1 MLATTLQRLAKAS
14 GLSVTE
20 IATAIP
26 KAGIQTV
33 NAWLR
38 GDKLPGY
45 DQIEALA
52 RTLGV
57 PAGALLG
64 ELAAALDPARTR
76 GEHELLACYRG
87 LETRQQNALLEI
99 VRSMQPAPPATDPKA
114 AARTARKRTAKPR
127 VATKRPMKQAPKRKS

>member
-1 MLATTLQRLAKAS
+1 MMLAATLQRLAKAS
-14 GLSVTE
+14 GLSVAE

-64 ELAAALDPARTR
+64 ELAAALDPARSR
-76 GEHELLACYRG
+76 GEHELLACFRR
-87 LETRQQNALLEI
+87 LDARQQRALLDV
-99 VRSMQPAPPATDPKA
+99 VRSMQPAPAPAPAPPSRKRAANKPRA
-114 AARTARKRTAKPR
+114 AAKTAPRKQR
-127 VATKRPMKQAPKRKS
+127 

>member
-1 MLATTLQRLAKAS
+1 MLAATLQRLAKAS

-26 KAGIQTV
+26 RAGIQTV

-76 GEHELLACYRG
+76 GEHELLAGYRA
-87 LETRQQNALLEI
+87 LEARQQNALLEV
-99 VRSMQPAPPATDPKA
+99 VRSMRPAAPASGPGTAAKTA
-114 AARTARKRTAKPR
+114 AASARKRTAKPR
-127 VATKRPMKQAPKRKS
+127 AATKRPQQRKP

>member
-1 MLATTLQRLAKAS
+1 MLAATLQRLAKAS
-14 GLSVTE
+14 GLSVTD

-76 GEHELLACYRG
+76 GEHELLACYRS
-87 LETRQQNALLEI
+87 LEARQQHALLEV
-99 VRSMQPAPPATDPKA
+99 VRSMQPAAPKPASGTATITA
-114 AARTARKRTAKPR
+114 ASRSTKTRA
-127 VATKRPMKQAPKRKS
+127 ATKQSSKKAPKRKS

>member
-1 MLATTLQRLAKAS
+1 MMLASTLQRLTKAS
-14 GLSVTE
+14 GLSVADL
-20 IATAIP
+20 ATAIP

-64 ELAAALDPARTR
+64 ELAASLDPTRTR
-76 GEHELLACYRG
+76 GEHELLACYRS
-87 LETRQQNALLEI
+87 LDPRRQGALLEI
-99 VRSMQPAPPATDPKA
+99 ARCLRPAPAPAAP
-114 AARTARKRTAKPR
+114 RKRASKPR
-127 VATKRPMKQAPKRKS
+127 SKKD

>member
-1 MLATTLQRLAKAS
+1 MTIAATLQRLTKAS
-14 GLSVTE
+14 GLSVADL
-20 IATAIP
+20 ATAIP

-64 ELAAALDPARTR
+64 ELAASLDPTRSR
-76 GEHELLACYRG
+76 GEHELLACYRS
-87 LETRQQNALLEI
+87 LDTRRQGALLEI
-99 VRSMQPAPPATDPKA
+99 ARCMRPAPAPPSP
-114 AARTARKRTAKPR
+114 RKRASKAR
-127 VATKRPMKQAPKRKS
+127 ATKD